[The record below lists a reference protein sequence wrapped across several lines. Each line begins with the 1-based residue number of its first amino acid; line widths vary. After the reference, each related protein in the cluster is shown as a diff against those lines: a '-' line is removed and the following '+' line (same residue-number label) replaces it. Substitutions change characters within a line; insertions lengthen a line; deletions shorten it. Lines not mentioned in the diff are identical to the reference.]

1 LSQGAG
7 LARAERRNIAKAALW
22 YDFLDS
28 GDFYANPVAK
38 RDRSRMN
45 APFILA
51 DPELDTEFLARA
63 AERGL
68 VELKGHRSVGGM
80 RASLYNAMPLAGVR
94 ALVEYL
100 AGFAN
105 RKG

>member
-1 LSQGAG
+1 LSPGAG
-7 LARAERRNIAKAALW
+7 LAGAERRNIAKAAQL

-38 RDRSRMN
+38 R
-45 APFILA
+45 
-51 DPELDTEFLARA
+51 
-63 AERGL
+63 GL
-68 VELKGHRSVGGM
+68 VELKGQRSVGGM
-80 RASLYNAMPLAGVR
+80 RASLYNAMSLAGVQ

-100 AGFAN
+100 AGFAD